1 MQNEAQ
7 YDLDRKAAKISALS
21 SNNLDKYEYLTGEDL
36 GLKPSTVEQ
45 AKFEYCP
52 MVKIFNKGLSKDD
65 KKEGLFK
72 RLENIKDKIEEQ
84 LQVIKDQGEKQ
95 LKELKNIDKSKTL
108 KAIGEI
114 SRKNDEANKLL
125 SEFRKIDETL
135 DNAEL
140 VCTKTD
146 GTKYDFNRFLFP
158 LKFIEKIHNYEITLD
173 EARNYQ
179 TELRILINKLN
190 NDYNPRN
197 PKKAKEKNNV
207 LESARKLL
215 DEGRDIAV
223 FFEKGT
229 FPYKGN
235 VFKTKEEKSE
245 EESEDES
252 EEEPKEE
259 RVKKFIEY
267 IENESNNINYDLFKD
282 YFKFVVPSALVKNLY
297 EIQNERKIISQ

>member
-1 MQNEAQ
+1 M
-7 YDLDRKAAKISALS
+7 
-21 SNNLDKYEYLTGEDL
+21 
-36 GLKPSTVEQ
+36 
-45 AKFEYCP
+45 
-52 MVKIFNKGLSKDD
+52 
-65 KKEGLFK
+65 
-72 RLENIKDKIEEQ
+72 
-84 LQVIKDQGEKQ
+84 
-95 LKELKNIDKSKTL
+95 
-108 KAIGEI
+108 
-114 SRKNDEANKLL
+114 
-125 SEFRKIDETL
+125 
-135 DNAEL
+135 
-140 VCTKTD
+140 
-146 GTKYDFNRFLFP
+146 FP

-215 DEGRDIAV
+215 DARKDIIG

-229 FPYKGN
+229 FPYKGI

-252 EEEPKEE
+252 EKESEEE

-267 IENESNNINYDLFKD
+267 IENESKDINYDLFKD
-282 YFKFVVPSALVKNLY
+282 YFKFVVPSALVKKLY
-297 EIQNERKIISQ
+297 EIKKKKKKTKLANVIKSGLSDLKDRIKEMSEDEKQIEQPDKISKIV